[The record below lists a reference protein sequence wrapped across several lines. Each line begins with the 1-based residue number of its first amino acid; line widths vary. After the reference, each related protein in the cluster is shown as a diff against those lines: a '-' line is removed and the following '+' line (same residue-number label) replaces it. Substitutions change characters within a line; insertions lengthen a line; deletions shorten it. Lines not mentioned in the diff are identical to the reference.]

1 VLALFATAG
10 APPTDP
16 TALGIAL
23 GVAFALPVVS
33 TGIWLVRVAQAEADA
48 ADARARRQRDRRPPP
63 APERVALEV
72 LEGGGG
78 RSPGSAKLRER
89 SAPSATAPTE
99 GP

>member
-1 VLALFATAG
+1 MLALFATAG

-48 ADARARRQRDRRPPP
+48 ADARARRQRPPP

>member
-48 ADARARRQRDRRPPP
+48 ADARARRQRPPP